1 MLGTVLAGVFVAE
14 SLGGAGLAEG
24 QTMMSQVFTQVIGVV
39 ATTVWCG
46 VVTFVLLKLVQ
57 AIVGLRVT
65 SEAETEGLDLREHD
79 ERGYIL

>member
-1 MLGTVLAGVFVAE
+1 
-14 SLGGAGLAEG
+14 
-24 QTMMSQVFTQVIGVV
+24 
-39 ATTVWCG
+39 
-46 VVTFVLLKLVQ
+46 VLLKLVQ